1 VGQQLHTAEP
11 VYETTYCFC
20 IFVLHFFLLTFKIE
34 CYGKKKQSKIIGNK
48 KNVNQ
53 DTTKRFMEMPI
64 INFKAAGVD
73 VGSRSFFVCV
83 GQGVND
89 VREFGVFTCDLHEVA
104 SHLKSRGIQTVAM
117 ESTGFYW
124 KQLFVLLQDYGFEV
138 ILVNARH
145 IKNVKGRKTDVVDS
159 RWIQLLHSL
168 GLLSASF
175 QPDIMTEEL
184 RTYTRQRQYLIQHAS
199 QQVLKMNKNLT
210 LMNLQLKPILRDLVG
225 LTGRRLIEAI
235 LNGKRNPQ
243 ELATLIHPNCKHPA
257 EDFIKALDGNYREE
271 YIFELEQSYESY
283 NHFQQQISN
292 CDEKIN
298 LLLQKNIE
306 IKEILPSSKKYKP
319 PKNIKY
325 KNCPPTQMAEYVN
338 QLSGVELLNIPGV
351 NTGTILTLISE
362 VGLDLSKFKTAKHFT
377 SWLGLAPNNKITGGK
392 VISSHTDSKKN
403 RIALAFRDAANSLER
418 IVIDNPLKTF
428 FRRMA
433 AKKSRLVAITATA
446 RKIAIIIW
454 NMLTKKEEYNPLVT
468 AKNEEFLR
476 KKKMKNIQRIIK
488 EYGIKKDELAFTS

>member
-1 VGQQLHTAEP
+1 MKNVIKATKA
-11 VYETTYCFC
+11 T
-20 IFVLHFFLLTFKIE
+20 
-34 CYGKKKQSKIIGNK
+34 GNK

-53 DTTKRFMEMPI
+53 DTTKTFMEMPI
-64 INFKAAGVD
+64 INLKAAGVD

-83 GQGVND
+83 GQGSND
-89 VREFGVFTCDLHEVA
+89 VREFGIFTCDLHEIA
-104 SHLKSRGIQTVAM
+104 SYLKNLGIQTVAM

-124 KQLFVLLQDYGFEV
+124 KQLFVLLQDYGFDV

-175 QPDIMTEEL
+175 QPDLFTDEL
-184 RTYTRQRQYLIQHAS
+184 RTYCRQRQYLIQHAS

-235 LNGKRNPQ
+235 LAGRRNPA
-243 ELATLIHPNCKHPA
+243 ELVTLIHPNCKHSPQ
-257 EDFIKALDGNYREE
+257 DFIKALEGNYRDE
-271 YIFELEQSYESY
+271 YLFELQQSYDSY
-283 NHFQQQISN
+283 NYFQHQISN

-298 LLLQKNIE
+298 ILLQRSVE
-306 IKEILPSSKKYKP
+306 TKENASLEKSQFSKYKP

-325 KNCPPTQMAEYVN
+325 KNCPPMQIAKHVYC
-338 QLSGVELLNIPGV
+338 LSGVELLNIPGV
-351 NTGTILTLISE
+351 NTSTILTLISE

-392 VISSHTDSKKN
+392 IISSHTDSKKN

-418 IVIDNPLKTF
+418 IIIDNPLKTF

-446 RKIAIIIW
+446 RKIAIIVW
-454 NMLTKKEEYNPLVT
+454 NMLTKKEDYNPIAI
-468 AKNEEFLR
+468 AKNKELLR
-476 KKKMKNIQRIIK
+476 KKKMKSIQRTIM
-488 EYGIKKDELAFTS
+488 EYGIKIDELAFA

>member
-1 VGQQLHTAEP
+1 M
-11 VYETTYCFC
+11 
-20 IFVLHFFLLTFKIE
+20 KIVN
-34 CYGKKKQSKIIGNK
+34 KQTKVTGNK

-53 DTTKRFMEMPI
+53 DTTKTFMEMPI
-64 INFKAAGVD
+64 INLKAAGVD

-83 GQGVND
+83 GQGAND
-89 VREFGVFTCDLHEVA
+89 VREFGIFTCDLHEIA
-104 SHLKSRGIQTVAM
+104 SYLKNLGIQTVAM

-124 KQLFVLLQDYGFEV
+124 KQLFVLLQDYGFEA

-225 LTGRRLIEAI
+225 ITGRRLVEGI
-235 LNGKRNPQ
+235 LNGKRDPK
-243 ELATLIHPNCKHPA
+243 ELANLIHPNCKHSPQ
-257 EDFIKALDGNYREE
+257 DFIKALEGNYRDE
-271 YIFELEQSYESY
+271 YLFELEQSYDSY
-283 NHFQQQISN
+283 NHFQHQIAN

-298 LLLQKNIE
+298 LLLQKSVE
-306 IKEILPSSKKYKP
+306 IKENSASLLKTQRSKYKP
-319 PKNIKY
+319 PKNINY
-325 KNCPPTQMAEYVN
+325 KNCPPTQMAEHVYN
-338 QLSGVELLNIPGV
+338 LCGVELLNIPGI
-351 NTGTILTLISE
+351 NTGTMLTLISE

-377 SWLGLAPNNKITGGK
+377 SWLGLAPNNRITGGK

-418 IVIDNPLKTF
+418 IVIDNPLKAF

-446 RKIAIIIW
+446 RKIAIIVW
-454 NMLTKKEEYNPLVT
+454 NMLSKKEEYSPLAT
-468 AKNEEFLR
+468 AKKEEFLR
-476 KKKMKNIQRIIK
+476 KKKMKNIQRTIK
-488 EYGIKKDELAFTS
+488 EYGIKKDELTFA

>member
-1 VGQQLHTAEP
+1 M
-11 VYETTYCFC
+11 
-20 IFVLHFFLLTFKIE
+20 KIVN
-34 CYGKKKQSKIIGNK
+34 KQTKVTGNK

-53 DTTKRFMEMPI
+53 DTTKTFMEMPI
-64 INFKAAGVD
+64 INLKAAGVD

-83 GQGVND
+83 GQGAND
-89 VREFGVFTCDLHEVA
+89 VREFGIFTCDLHEIA
-104 SHLKSRGIQTVAM
+104 SYLKNLGIQTVAM

-124 KQLFVLLQDYGFEV
+124 KQLFVLLQDYGFEA

-225 LTGRRLIEAI
+225 ITGRRLVEGI
-235 LNGKRNPQ
+235 LNGKRDPK
-243 ELATLIHPNCKHPA
+243 ELANLIHPNCKHSPQ
-257 EDFIKALDGNYREE
+257 DFIKALEGNYRDE
-271 YIFELEQSYESY
+271 YLFELEQSYDSY
-283 NHFQQQISN
+283 NHFQHQIAN

-298 LLLQKNIE
+298 LLLQKSVE
-306 IKEILPSSKKYKP
+306 IKENSASLLKTQRSKYKP
-319 PKNIKY
+319 PKNINY
-325 KNCPPTQMAEYVN
+325 KNCPPTQMAEHVYN
-338 QLSGVELLNIPGV
+338 LCGVELLNIPGI
-351 NTGTILTLISE
+351 NTGTMLTLISE

-377 SWLGLAPNNKITGGK
+377 SWLGLAPNNRITGGK

-403 RIALAFRDAANSLER
+403 RIAL
-418 IVIDNPLKTF
+418 IDNPLKAF

-446 RKIAIIIW
+446 RKIAIIVW
-454 NMLTKKEEYNPLVT
+454 NMLSKKEEYSPLAT
-468 AKNEEFLR
+468 AKKEEFLR
-476 KKKMKNIQRIIK
+476 KKKMKNIQRTIK
-488 EYGIKKDELAFTS
+488 EYGIKKDELTFA

>member
-1 VGQQLHTAEP
+1 M
-11 VYETTYCFC
+11 
-20 IFVLHFFLLTFKIE
+20 KIVN
-34 CYGKKKQSKIIGNK
+34 KQTKVTGNK

-53 DTTKRFMEMPI
+53 DTTKTFMEMPI
-64 INFKAAGVD
+64 INLKAAGVD

-83 GQGVND
+83 GQGAND
-89 VREFGVFTCDLHEVA
+89 VREFGIFTCDLHEIA
-104 SHLKSRGIQTVAM
+104 SYLKNLGIQTVAM

-124 KQLFVLLQDYGFEV
+124 KQLFVLLQDYGFEA

-225 LTGRRLIEAI
+225 ITGRRLVEGI
-235 LNGKRNPQ
+235 LNGKRDPK
-243 ELATLIHPNCKHPA
+243 ELANLIHPNCKHSPQ
-257 EDFIKALDGNYREE
+257 DFIKALEGNYRDE
-271 YIFELEQSYESY
+271 YLFELEQSYDSY
-283 NHFQQQISN
+283 NHFQHQIAN

-298 LLLQKNIE
+298 LLLQKSVE
-306 IKEILPSSKKYKP
+306 IKENSASLLKTQRSKYKP
-319 PKNIKY
+319 PKNINY
-325 KNCPPTQMAEYVN
+325 KNCPPTQMAEHVYN
-338 QLSGVELLNIPGV
+338 LCGVELLNIPGI
-351 NTGTILTLISE
+351 NTGTMLTLISE

-377 SWLGLAPNNKITGGK
+377 SWLGLAPNNRITGGK

-418 IVIDNPLKTF
+418 IVIDNPLKAF

-446 RKIAIIIW
+446 RKIAIIVW
-454 NMLTKKEEYNPLVT
+454 NMLSKKEEYSPLAT
-468 AKNEEFLR
+468 AKKEEFLR
-476 KKKMKNIQRIIK
+476 KKKMKNIQRTIK
-488 EYGIKKDELAFTS
+488 EYGIKKDELTF

>member
-1 VGQQLHTAEP
+1 MENLS
-11 VYETTYCFC
+11 
-20 IFVLHFFLLTFKIE
+20 KN
-34 CYGKKKQSKIIGNK
+34 KKTSNK
-48 KNVNQ
+48 KNVKQ
-53 DTTKRFMEMPI
+53 DTKKTFLEMPI
-64 INFKAAGVD
+64 VNLKAAGVD

-83 GQGVND
+83 GQGAND
-89 VREFGVFTCDLHEVA
+89 VREFGIFTCDLHEIA
-104 SHLKSRGIQTVAM
+104 LFLKNLGIETVAM

-159 RWIQLLHSL
+159 RWIQLLHCL

-210 LMNLQLKPILRDLVG
+210 LMNLQLKPVLRDLVG
-225 LTGRRLIEAI
+225 LSGRRLIEAI
-235 LNGKRNPQ
+235 LDGKRDPQ
-243 ELATLIHPNCKHPA
+243 ELVKLVHPNCKHSH
-257 EDFIKALDGNYREE
+257 EDFIKALEGNYRDE
-271 YIFELEQSYESY
+271 YLFELHQSYDSY
-283 NHFQQQISN
+283 NHFQNQIAK

-298 LLLQKNIE
+298 LLLQHCVQV
-306 IKEILPSSKKYKP
+306 KEGYTSQEYSSTKKTNSNYKP
-319 PKNIKY
+319 PKNINY
-325 KNCPPTQMAEYVN
+325 KNCPPVQMAEYVN
-338 QLSGVELLNIPGV
+338 RLCNVELLNIPGV

-403 RIALAFRDAANSLER
+403 RIALAFRDAANALER
-418 IVIDNPLKTF
+418 IVINNQLKSF
-428 FRRMA
+428 FKRIA

-446 RKIAIIIW
+446 RKIATIVW
-454 NMLTKKEEYNPLVT
+454 NMLTKKEEYNPIAT
-468 AKNEEFLR
+468 AKNEEIFR
-476 KKKMKNIQRIIK
+476 KRKMKSIQRIIK
-488 EYGIKKDELAFTS
+488 EYGIKHHEIAFEL

>member
-1 VGQQLHTAEP
+1 MEK
-11 VYETTYCFC
+11 EN
-20 IFVLHFFLLTFKIE
+20 
-34 CYGKKKQSKIIGNK
+34 KKKSTGNK
-48 KNVNQ
+48 RNVNQ
-53 DTTKRFMEMPI
+53 DTTKTFMEMPI
-64 INFKAAGVD
+64 INLNAAGVD

-83 GQGVND
+83 GQGAND
-89 VREFGVFTCDLHEVA
+89 VREFGIFTCNLHEIA
-104 SHLKSRGIQTVAM
+104 KYLKEIGIKTVAM

-124 KQLFVLLQDYGFEV
+124 KQLFVMLQDYEFEV

-168 GLLSASF
+168 GLLAASF
-175 QPDIMTEEL
+175 QPDLITEEL

-225 LTGRRLIEAI
+225 LSGRRLVEAI
-235 LNGKRNPQ
+235 LSGKRNPQ
-243 ELATLIHPNCKHPA
+243 ELASLIHPNCKHSP

-271 YIFELEQSYESY
+271 YLFELQQSYDSY
-283 NHFQQQISN
+283 NHFQHQIAK

-298 LLLQKNIE
+298 LLLQQNVE
-306 IKEILPSSKKYKP
+306 IKEKCQSSKYTSVIKQEVKYKP
-319 PKNIKY
+319 PKNINY
-325 KNCPPTQMAEYVN
+325 KNCPPTQMAEYVYR
-338 QLSGVELLNIPGV
+338 LCEVELLNIPGV
-351 NTGTILTLISE
+351 NTTTILTIISE

-418 IVIDNPLKTF
+418 ITINTPLKVF
-428 FRRMA
+428 YKRIA

-446 RKIAIIIW
+446 RKIAIIVW
-454 NMLTKKEEYNPLVT
+454 NMLTKKEEYNPELT
-468 AKNEEFLR
+468 AKNDEFIR
-476 KKKMKNIQRIIK
+476 EKKMKNIQRVIK
-488 EYGIKKDELAFTS
+488 EYGIKPHELAFGL

>member
-1 VGQQLHTAEP
+1 M
-11 VYETTYCFC
+11 
-20 IFVLHFFLLTFKIE
+20 KIVN
-34 CYGKKKQSKIIGNK
+34 KQTKVTGNK

-53 DTTKRFMEMPI
+53 DTTKTFMEMPI
-64 INFKAAGVD
+64 INLKAAGVD

-83 GQGVND
+83 GQGAND
-89 VREFGVFTCDLHEVA
+89 VREFGIFTCDLHEIA
-104 SHLKSRGIQTVAM
+104 SYLKNLGIQTVAM

-124 KQLFVLLQDYGFEV
+124 KQLFVLLQDYGFEA

-225 LTGRRLIEAI
+225 ITGRRLVEGI
-235 LNGKRNPQ
+235 LNGKRDPK
-243 ELATLIHPNCKHPA
+243 ELANLIHPNCKHSPQ
-257 EDFIKALDGNYREE
+257 DFIKALEGNYRDE
-271 YIFELEQSYESY
+271 YLFELEQSYDSY
-283 NHFQQQISN
+283 NHFQHQIAN

-298 LLLQKNIE
+298 LLLQKSVE
-306 IKEILPSSKKYKP
+306 IKENSASLLKTQRSKYKP
-319 PKNIKY
+319 PKNINY
-325 KNCPPTQMAEYVN
+325 KNCPPTQMAEHVYN
-338 QLSGVELLNIPGV
+338 LCGVELLNIPGI
-351 NTGTILTLISE
+351 NTGTMLTLISE

-377 SWLGLAPNNKITGGK
+377 SWLGLAPNNRITGGK

-418 IVIDNPLKTF
+418 TVIDNPLKAF

-446 RKIAIIIW
+446 RKIAIIVW
-454 NMLTKKEEYNPLVT
+454 NMLSKKEEYSPLAT
-468 AKNEEFLR
+468 AKKEEFLR
-476 KKKMKNIQRIIK
+476 KKKMKNIQRTIK
-488 EYGIKKDELAFTS
+488 EYGIKKDELTFA

>member
-1 VGQQLHTAEP
+1 MKNDDT
-11 VYETTYCFC
+11 
-20 IFVLHFFLLTFKIE
+20 
-34 CYGKKKQSKIIGNK
+34 KKKWTGNK
-48 KNVNQ
+48 KKVTQ
-53 DTTKRFMEMPI
+53 DTSKTFMEMPI
-64 INFKAAGVD
+64 INLKAAGVD

-83 GQGVND
+83 GQGAND
-89 VREFGVFTCDLHEVA
+89 VREFGIFTCDLHEIA
-104 SHLKSRGIQTVAM
+104 KYLKNLGVQTVAM

-175 QPDIMTEEL
+175 QPDLMTEEL

-225 LTGRRLIEAI
+225 LSGRNLIEAI
-235 LNGKRNPQ
+235 LNGKRDPHY
-243 ELATLIHPNCKHPA
+243 LATLIHPNCKHPA
-257 EDFIKALDGNYREE
+257 QDFVKALNGNYRGE
-271 YIFELEQSYESY
+271 YLFELQQSYDSY
-283 NHFQQQISN
+283 NHFQNQIEK

-298 LLLQKNIE
+298 LLLLQNVE
-306 IKEILPSSKKYKP
+306 IKENYPPPKYSSTEKQTSKYKP
-319 PKNIKY
+319 PKNINY
-325 KNCPPTQMAEYVN
+325 KNCPPTQMAEYVYH
-338 QLSGVELLNIPGV
+338 LSGVELLNIPGV

-377 SWLGLAPNNKITGGK
+377 SWLGLSPNNRITGGK
-392 VISSHTDSKKN
+392 IISSHTDSKKN
-403 RIALAFRDAANSLER
+403 RIALAFRDSANSLER
-418 IVIDNPLKTF
+418 IVVDNQLKSF
-428 FRRMA
+428 FKRIS
-433 AKKSRLVAITATA
+433 AKKGRLVAITATA

-454 NMLTKKEEYNPLVT
+454 NMLTKKEEYNPLST
-468 AKNEEFLR
+468 AKNEEFFR
-476 KKKMKNIQRIIK
+476 NKKMKSIQRFIN
-488 EYGIKKDELAFTS
+488 EYGIKQHELAFVL

>member
-1 VGQQLHTAEP
+1 MENVNT
-11 VYETTYCFC
+11 
-20 IFVLHFFLLTFKIE
+20 
-34 CYGKKKQSKIIGNK
+34 KKTGTK
-48 KNVNQ
+48 KNVKQ
-53 DTTKRFMEMPI
+53 DTKKTFLDMPI
-64 INFKAAGVD
+64 VNLKAAGID

-83 GQGVND
+83 GQGAND
-89 VREFGVFTCDLHEVA
+89 VREFGVFTCDLHEIA
-104 SHLKSRGIQTVAM
+104 MFLKYLSIETVAM

-138 ILVNARH
+138 LLVNARH
-145 IKNVKGRKTDVVDS
+145 IKNVKGRKTDVVDC
-159 RWIQLLHSL
+159 RWIQLLHCL

-175 QPDIMTEEL
+175 QPEIMTEEL

-210 LMNLQLKPILRDLVG
+210 LMNLQLKPVLRDLVG
-225 LTGRRLIEAI
+225 LSGRRLIEAI
-235 LNGKRNPQ
+235 LGGKRDPQ
-243 ELATLIHPNCKHPA
+243 ELAALVHPNCKHSP
-257 EDFIKALDGNYREE
+257 EDFIKALEGNYREE
-271 YIFELEQSYESY
+271 YLFELQQSYDSY
-283 NHFQQQISN
+283 NHFQHQIAK

-298 LLLQKNIE
+298 LLLQRCVE
-306 IKEILPSSKKYKP
+306 IKEINSSTKNPTQNYKP

-325 KNCPPTQMAEYVN
+325 KNCPPTQMAEHVHRLCN
-338 QLSGVELLNIPGV
+338 IELLNIPGV

-418 IVIDNPLKTF
+418 IVADNHLKSF
-428 FRRMA
+428 FKRMA

-446 RKIAIIIW
+446 RKIATIVW
-454 NMLTKKEEYNPLVT
+454 NMLTKKQEYNPALT
-468 AKNEEFLR
+468 AKKEEFFR
-476 KKKMKNIQRIIK
+476 KRKMKNIQRIIN
-488 EYGIKKDELAFTS
+488 EYGIKQQELTFAS